1 MLTCFLSML
10 YCRSWQVL
18 CTLWVLLKYHCRMCT
33 LYTMPVV
40 YPSWIPCPW
49 GEEESVGARERLL
62 CVLPR
67 FCIWCVLLYLFSSIF
82 IPKKKW
88 TKIKNTLIGLV
99 FFRDMQMEYVNCS
112 STFFLHIICGYTHEG
127 GGGVSPLFVRKAL
140 DRVIRYQCRFYGN
153 LLLSLAYP
161 ANYRRPINFVICLR
175 RSFTKPQLHLKV
187 AWNTCRY

>member
-1 MLTCFLSML
+1 MSMRWRWECGSERKIVMCLTT
-10 YCRSWQVL
+10 V
-18 CTLWVLLKYHCRMCT
+18 
-33 LYTMPVV
+33 
-40 YPSWIPCPW
+40 
-49 GEEESVGARERLL
+49 
-62 CVLPR
+62 
-67 FCIWCVLLYLFSSIF
+67 LYLMCVVILVLFNLHT
-82 IPKKKW
+82 KKKW

-99 FFRDMQMEYVNCS
+99 FFHDMQMEYVNCS
-112 STFFLHIICGYTHEG
+112 STFFLHIICGYTHE